1 MADIL
6 NVRRALLTGFA
17 LACLSGCQKLPET
30 YAPPEQREPF
40 ENFRPYRI
48 TRVVDMAD
56 GDADSHIVSGILPAG
71 GGQWRWA
78 SQRPTVK
85 VALRKVEN
93 LEFTM
98 DFSVADATFKSTGP
112 VTFRFFVN
120 DHELGSANYTMPGV
134 YHFEKPVPEN
144 WLEAGKDATLA
155 AEVDKVWVAP
165 EDGAKLGFILTRI
178 GLRQDN
184 TKK

>member
-6 NVRRALLTGFA
+6 SVRRALFTGFA

-48 TRVVDMAD
+48 TRVVDMSD

-71 GGQWRWA
+71 GGSWRWA
-78 SQRPTVK
+78 SQRPTVR
-85 VALRKVEN
+85 VLLRHVEN
-93 LEFTM
+93 LEFIM

-112 VTFRFFVN
+112 VAFTFFVN

-134 YHFEKPVPEN
+134 YHFEKPVPES
-144 WLEAGKDATLA
+144 WLEADKDATLA

-184 TKK
+184 SKK

>member
-1 MADIL
+1 M
-6 NVRRALLTGFA
+6 
-17 LACLSGCQKLPET
+17 PET

-48 TRVVDMAD
+48 TRVVDMSD

-78 SQRPTVK
+78 SQRPTVRIS
-85 VALRKVEN
+85 VRHVED
-93 LEFTM
+93 LVFTM
-98 DFSVADATFKSTGP
+98 DFSIADATFKSTGP
-112 VTFRFFVN
+112 VKLTFFIN
-120 DHELGSANYTMPGV
+120 DHELGSEHYTMPGE
-134 YHFEKPVPEN
+134 YHFEKRVPEN

-165 EDGAKLGFILTRI
+165 EDGVKLGFILTRI
-178 GLRQDN
+178 GLRQD
-184 TKK
+184 TSKK

>member
-1 MADIL
+1 M
-6 NVRRALLTGFA
+6 
-17 LACLSGCQKLPET
+17 PET

-48 TRVVDMAD
+48 TRVVDMSD

-78 SQRPTVK
+78 SQRPTVRIS
-85 VALRKVEN
+85 VRHVED
-93 LEFTM
+93 LVFTI

-112 VTFRFFVN
+112 VTLTFLVN
-120 DHELGSANYTMPGV
+120 DHELGSEHYTAPGV

-184 TKK
+184 SKLGNSKSDKKSP